1 MDIYRINYLIC
12 DGCVRRAC
20 KSSILKCLTLSAVSL
35 CFIQASTAETDLNV
49 DLEISLALRQEFVSK
64 ELAIQQYRKSIN
76 DKQSMVAELF
86 NQLDD
91 AIISDDQ
98 YKIQSLL
105 NELMIRLE
113 QLQKHLSEQDT
124 NLERYRSFVY
134 RFLSSS
140 TSKESSVVKQPMSN
154 EWQSLAR
161 SMFEEMSPQDRAAKA
176 SKLKSILSAR
186 RELNDLDKIDSNL
199 LRAPY
204 SNVASLIE
212 KHDRALLDRV
222 YIEIE
227 KAHCQRL
234 EDIVYNVIDLYRNKE
249 FKSEEFRHDD
259 YSELQRS
266 INNILIDFPEEMPI
280 ENPYSTFEVEV
291 AQ

>member
-1 MDIYRINYLIC
+1 MAIYRINYQVC
-12 DGCVRRAC
+12 DGCMRRTC

-35 CFIQASTAETDLNV
+35 CLIQTSTAETNLNV

-64 ELAIQQYRKSIN
+64 ELVIQQSRKSIN
-76 DKQSMVAELF
+76 DKQSLVAKLF
-86 NQLDD
+86 NQLDA

-105 NELMIRLE
+105 NELTIQLE

-134 RFLSSS
+134 RLLSSS
-140 TSKESSVVKQPMSN
+140 ARKEPSIAKQPMNN
-154 EWQSLAR
+154 EWQSMAR
-161 SMFEEMSPQDRAAKA
+161 LMFEEMSPQDRVVKA
-176 SKLKSILSAR
+176 SKLKSILNAR
-186 RELNDLDKIDSNL
+186 KELNDLDKFDSNR

-212 KHDRALLDRV
+212 KHDRALLDRI
-222 YIEIE
+222 YIEIK

-234 EDIVYNVIDLYRNKE
+234 EDIVYNVIGLYRNKE
-249 FKSEEFRHDD
+249 FKSEEFRQDD
-259 YSELQRS
+259 YDELQRG
-266 INNILIDFPEEMPI
+266 INNILMDFPEKMPI
-280 ENPYSTFEVEV
+280 ENPYSTFEAKV